1 MKTPVCESC
10 IATNSLC
17 AGCQEKLDKGV
28 IAPSDL
34 QLARALY
41 KHKEELPS
49 EERGF
54 LKTIE
59 FSRILLVFTDSP
71 AALIGK
77 GGKIVAAL
85 SKELGKK
92 IKVVDVNASNK
103 DKVSEI
109 LLPARLLGINELFKK
124 EGKEYR
130 VRLPREDA
138 NKLPMDLVSLNKVIE
153 TVLGAKTALAF
164 E

>member
-1 MKTPVCESC
+1 M
-10 IATNSLC
+10 
-17 AGCQEKLDKGV
+17 
-28 IAPSDL
+28 
-34 QLARALY
+34 ARALY

-49 EERGF
+49 QETGF

-59 FSRILLVFTDSP
+59 FSKILLVFTDSP

-92 IKVVDVNASNK
+92 IKVVDVNAASK

-109 LLPARLLGINELFKK
+109 LLPARLLGINEVFKK
-124 EGKEYR
+124 EGREYR